1 MEVSERLQMEAE
13 AAGEGQV
20 LLLKEGTFWKA
31 YEQSAY
37 TLHQMFGFKPSLK
50 YIKKVAQTVVSV
62 GFPLQSLAKFFPQTA
77 GVKPETEVVR
87 IRLKEPPKDDLEAWK
102 MGLQREE
109 ETALDEMLTAR
120 YENLPIYKA
129 VYDVLMKSLMASR
142 HMAKDYRYTLG
153 EDLKKALFRVLVLVY
168 KANKEKD
175 KTARVA
181 CIEEAEEKMVEV
193 RLLCR
198 ILNDSK
204 QMPKNL
210 YAQLAFDLVQVDK
223 HLANWRKHNQK
234 EQVNLDN

>member
-1 MEVSERLQMEAE
+1 MEVSERLQMEVE

-37 TLHQMFGFKPSLK
+37 TLHQMFGFKPSLR
-50 YIKKVAQTVVSV
+50 YVKKVTQTVVSV

-87 IRLKEPPKDDLEAWK
+87 IRVKAPDEDLEAWK
-102 MGLQREE
+102 MGLQSEE
-109 ETALDEMLTAR
+109 ETVLDEMLTAR

-129 VYDVLMKSLMASR
+129 VYDVLMKSLTASR

-153 EDLKKALFRVLVLVY
+153 EDLKKALFSVLVLVY
-168 KANKEKD
+168 KANKGKD

-181 CIEEAEEKMVEV
+181 CIAEAEERMVEV

-198 ILNDSK
+198 ILNDCK

-223 HLANWRKHNQK
+223 HLANWRKYNQK
-234 EQVNLDN
+234 E

>member
-31 YEQSAY
+31 YEHSAY
-37 TLHQMFGFKPSLK
+37 TLHQMFGFKPSLR
-50 YIKKVAQTVVSV
+50 YVKKVTQTVVSV

-87 IRLKEPPKDDLEAWK
+87 IRVKALDEDLEAWK
-102 MGLQREE
+102 MGLQSEE
-109 ETALDEMLTAR
+109 ETVLDEMLTAR

-129 VYDVLMKSLMASR
+129 VYDVLMKSLTASR

-153 EDLKKALFRVLVLVY
+153 EDLKKALFSVLVLVY

-181 CIEEAEEKMVEV
+181 CIAEAEEKMVEV

-198 ILNDSK
+198 ILNDCK

-223 HLANWRKHNQK
+223 HLANWRKYNQK
-234 EQVNLDN
+234 EQIIINK